1 MLQNKV
7 IIIAEFAPQLTPLV
21 CRFDDYYL
29 RAENINAEQK
39 TMKLIILCSLTNIE
53 LYNSHTTSEWIIVPS
68 VRFHTIKMIS
78 LVDHIQNICVCL
90 KLMFIYSYNS
100 YKAHYLQTNML

>member
-1 MLQNKV
+1 MLENKV

-68 VRFHTIKMIS
+68 VRVHAIKIIS
-78 LVDHIQNICVCL
+78 LVDHIQNIYCAL
-90 KLMFIYSYNS
+90 YIALLLLYSALFKN
-100 YKAHYLQTNML
+100 